1 MRNFQEKNKFKN
13 FMRSKPVLILL
24 TIILIAFVWNI
35 VNLSVKLQETYKN
48 KNIEQ
53 EKISDLEN
61 RKAKLSTDID
71 KLNTDKGK
79 EEVIRENFGMVKD
92 GENVVVIVDDK
103 NATDGESKPK
113 TGGIINFFKNL
124 FK

>member
-1 MRNFQEKNKFKN
+1 MRNFQEKNKFKK
-13 FMRSKPVLILL
+13 FMQSKPALAIL
-24 TIILIAFVWNI
+24 TIVVLLFAWKIIGLTG
-35 VNLSVKLQETYKN
+35 KLQETYKN

-53 EKISDLEN
+53 QKITDLEA
-61 RKAKLSTDID
+61 RKAKLTSDIEKLGTDE
-71 KLNTDKGK
+71 GK

-103 NATDGESKPK
+103 NAPEGELKPK

>member
-79 EEVIRENFGMVKD
+79 EEVIRENFGMVKE
-92 GENVVVIVDDK
+92 GEGVVVIVDDK
-103 NATDGESKPK
+103 NQTIPDSKNENK
-113 TGGIINFFKNL
+113 GFFYFLKNL

>member
-1 MRNFQEKNKFKN
+1 
-13 FMRSKPVLILL
+13 MRSKPVLVLL

-35 VNLSVKLQETYKN
+35 VNLTIKLEDTYKN
-48 KNIEQ
+48 KKIEQ

-79 EEVIRENFGMVKD
+79 EEAIRENFGMVKE
-92 GENVVVIVDDK
+92 GEQVIVVVDDK
-103 NATDGESKPK
+103 NQTTDEPK
-113 TGGIINFFKNL
+113 KEDKGFFVWFKNL

>member
-1 MRNFQEKNKFKN
+1 MRKFQEKNKFKN
-13 FMRSKPVLILL
+13 FMRSKPVLVLL

-35 VNLSVKLQETYKN
+35 VNLTIKLEDTYKN
-48 KNIEQ
+48 KKIEQ

-79 EEVIRENFGMVKD
+79 EEAIRENFGMVKE
-92 GENVVVIVDDK
+92 GEQVIVVVDDK
-103 NATDGESKPK
+103 NQTTDEPK
-113 TGGIINFFKNL
+113 SENKGFFSFLKNI